1 MPKEKAEKSLCM
13 SGLRHAEYYGMQEVF
28 DGLYAKS
35 SKNETFTNLMNIIL
49 KRENILLAYRNIK
62 SNDGSKTP
70 GTDGVTFD
78 DIGKLMPDEV
88 IDTVRFITI
97 GSTHGYRPKPVR
109 RKEIPKPYDP
119 TKTRPLG
126 IPCVWDRLVQQG
138 IKQVMEP
145 ICEAKF
151 HERNNGFRPYRSTQN
166 AIAQCYKMAQL
177 QNLHF
182 VVDVDIVGFFDNI
195 DHSKLIRQ
203 LWGIGIQDRK
213 LIMIIK
219 QMLKAEILFNDI
231 IITPETGTPQGG
243 FYPHFLQMLY

>member
-35 SKNETFTNLMNIIL
+35 SKNEIFTNLMNIIL

-119 TKTRPLG
+119 TKPGHWESPASGTGWYNNVSSRSWSRY
-126 IPCVWDRLVQQG
+126 VKRNSAKTVMDSVQTGLLKTPSQ
-138 IKQVMEP
+138 
-145 ICEAKF
+145 
-151 HERNNGFRPYRSTQN
+151 ERS
-166 AIAQCYKMAQL
+166 
-177 QNLHF
+177 
-182 VVDVDIVGFFDNI
+182 
-195 DHSKLIRQ
+195 S
-203 LWGIGIQDRK
+203 
-213 LIMIIK
+213 
-219 QMLKAEILFNDI
+219 
-231 IITPETGTPQGG
+231 
-243 FYPHFLQMLY
+243 

>member
-1 MPKEKAEKSLCM
+1 MPKEKDEKSLCM

-126 IPCVWDRLVQQG
+126 IPCVWDRRAHWGFHVLGTGWYSNVSSRSWSRFVKRNSAKTVMDSVQTGLLKTPSQ
-138 IKQVMEP
+138 
-145 ICEAKF
+145 
-151 HERNNGFRPYRSTQN
+151 ERS
-166 AIAQCYKMAQL
+166 
-177 QNLHF
+177 
-182 VVDVDIVGFFDNI
+182 
-195 DHSKLIRQ
+195 S
-203 LWGIGIQDRK
+203 
-213 LIMIIK
+213 
-219 QMLKAEILFNDI
+219 
-231 IITPETGTPQGG
+231 
-243 FYPHFLQMLY
+243 

>member
-1 MPKEKAEKSLCM
+1 M

-126 IPCVWDRLVQQG
+126 IPCVWDRLVQQC

-166 AIAQCYKMAQL
+166 AIEKAINGANKQL
-177 QNLHF
+177 LSDSYLTENDL
-182 VVDVDIVGFFDNI
+182 FDYLGIEHNHNGDLLGWDTDNTLNI
-195 DHSKLIRQ
+195 ETFYSSKLDEDGMPCLVLDYR
-203 LWGIGIQDRK
+203 
-213 LIMIIK
+213 
-219 QMLKAEILFNDI
+219 
-231 IITPETGTPQGG
+231 TPPKWLG
-243 FYPHFLQMLY
+243 Y

>member
-1 MPKEKAEKSLCM
+1 M

-126 IPCVWDRLVQQG
+126 IPCVWDRLVQQC

-195 DHSKLIRQ
+195 DHSNLIRQ

-243 FYPHFLQMLY
+243 FYPHFSQMLY

>member
-1 MPKEKAEKSLCM
+1 MQKA
-13 SGLRHAEYYGMQEVF
+13 F
-28 DGLYAKS
+28 DELYQQ
-35 SKNETFTNLMNIIL
+35 SKNGNNFYKLLEIIGLEQNIC
-49 KRENILLAYRNIK
+49 LAYRNLK
-62 SNDGSKTP
+62 TNSGSKTA
-70 GTDGVTFD
+70 GTDGKTIE
-78 DIGKLMPDEV
+78 DIKGLSDREV
-88 IDTVRFITI
+88 IETVRKQLADYHPQ
-97 GSTHGYRPKPVR
+97 SVR
-109 RKEIPKPYDP
+109 RVLIPKPGSD
-119 TKTRPLG
+119 KKRPLG
-126 IPCVWDRLVQQG
+126 IPCIWDRLIQQC
-138 IKQVMEP
+138 ILQILEP

>member
-126 IPCVWDRLVQQG
+126 IPCVWDRLVQQC

-213 LIMIIK
+213 LITIIK
-219 QMLKAEILFNDI
+219 QMLKAEILFCCRDDAAADNS
-231 IITPETGTPQGG
+231 
-243 FYPHFLQMLY
+243 FLFA

>member
-1 MPKEKAEKSLCM
+1 MPKEKDEKSLCM

-35 SKNETFTNLMNIIL
+35 SKNEILTNLMDVIL

-126 IPCVWDRLVQQG
+126 IPCVWDRLVQQC

-151 HERNNGFRPYRSTQN
+151 SENS
-166 AIAQCYKMAQL
+166 
-177 QNLHF
+177 
-182 VVDVDIVGFFDNI
+182 
-195 DHSKLIRQ
+195 
-203 LWGIGIQDRK
+203 
-213 LIMIIK
+213 
-219 QMLKAEILFNDI
+219 
-231 IITPETGTPQGG
+231 
-243 FYPHFLQMLY
+243 